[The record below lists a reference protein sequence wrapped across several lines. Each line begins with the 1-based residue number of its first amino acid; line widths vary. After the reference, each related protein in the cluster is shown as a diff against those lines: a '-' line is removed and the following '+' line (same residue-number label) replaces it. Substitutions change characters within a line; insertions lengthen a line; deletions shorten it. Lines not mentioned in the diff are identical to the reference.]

1 MTGPAGLPGALRLI
15 VILDAAGWR
24 GRDPA
29 TLAAAAERG
38 GATMLQLRDKSS
50 SPAQVAD
57 MTRRIIAATR
67 LPLIVNDR
75 LDIALAAGAAGCH
88 LGQDDLPIDD
98 ARRLTPPGFI
108 IGGSAG
114 NEAEARDA
122 TRAGAHYLG
131 IGPVRATGNKPDAG
145 APIGVDGFRRVRET
159 TRLPCVGIGGLG
171 ASDVAP
177 LRDAG
182 AAGIAVIGAV
192 LGRDDVED
200 AVRQLARAS

>member
-1 MTGPAGLPGALRLI
+1 MTGPAGIVGALRLI
-15 VILDAAGWR
+15 VILDADALR

-38 GATMLQLRDKSS
+38 GATMLQLRDKTS

-57 MTRRIIAATR
+57 AARRIIAATR
-67 LPLIVNDR
+67 LPLIINDR
-75 LDIALAAGAAGCH
+75 LDIALATGAAGCH
-88 LGQDDLPIDD
+88 LGQDDIPIDD
-98 ARRLTPPGFI
+98 ARRIAPPGFV

-114 NEAEARDA
+114 NDAEARNA

-131 IGPVRATGNKPDAG
+131 IGPVRVTGNKPDAG
-145 APIGVDGFRRVRET
+145 APIGVDGFRHVREA
-159 TRLPCVGIGGLG
+159 TRLPCVGIGGLT
-171 ASDVAP
+171 AADVAP

-200 AVRQLARAS
+200 AVRELARAS